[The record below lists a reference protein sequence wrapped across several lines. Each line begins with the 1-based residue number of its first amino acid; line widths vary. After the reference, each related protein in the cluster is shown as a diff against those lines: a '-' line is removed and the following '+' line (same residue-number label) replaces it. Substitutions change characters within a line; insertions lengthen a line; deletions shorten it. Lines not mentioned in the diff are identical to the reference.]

1 MTPLNRYSISV
12 PAPKEGKLHM
22 TLGGEKLHLVQEDVV
37 GLLDFLND
45 RNRVGYYT
53 LRLSTPFIGSGMF
66 AGVKT
71 EHLVVDVEPRTVT
84 ITLITSSLQ
93 QHTYGRKDLT
103 LYLRELNKML
113 QKDKE

>member
-1 MTPLNRYSISV
+1 MSQDANRFSVSMPGGLSSIR
-12 PAPKEGKLHM
+12 M
-22 TLGGEKLHLVQEDVV
+22 TLGGENLHLVPEDVT
-37 GLLDFLND
+37 GLLEFLND
-45 RNRVGYYT
+45 RNRIGTYA
-53 LRLSTPFIGSGMF
+53 LRLRTPFIGSGMF

-71 EHLVVDVEPRTVT
+71 EHLVVDIEARTVT

-103 LYLRELNKML
+103 AYLRELNKII

>member
-1 MTPLNRYSISV
+1 MTDKKEYSFSMPGGIHSV
-12 PAPKEGKLHM
+12 NM
-22 TLGGEKLHLVQEDVV
+22 VMGGEQLSLIPEDVT
-37 GLLDFLND
+37 GLLEFLND
-45 RNRVGYYT
+45 RDRVGTYA
-53 LRLSTPFIGSGMF
+53 LRLRTPFIGSGMF

-71 EHLVVDVEPRTVT
+71 EHLVVDVEARTVT

-103 LYLRELNKML
+103 LYLRELNKMI